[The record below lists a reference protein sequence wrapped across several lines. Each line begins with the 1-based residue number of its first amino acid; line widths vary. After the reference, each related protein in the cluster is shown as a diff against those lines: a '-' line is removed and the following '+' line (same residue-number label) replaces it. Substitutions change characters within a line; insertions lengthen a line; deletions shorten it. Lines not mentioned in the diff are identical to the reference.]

1 LSRNLASSSA
11 RIAVPEIA
19 GRLSIGRLAV
29 YALLERGVIP
39 GVRLN
44 RRWIVTRYA
53 YEQWERTCGSRP
65 CFTDGPSL
73 AVACAEERIQ

>member
-1 LSRNLASSSA
+1 MSRNLTSSSA

-53 YEQWERTCGSRP
+53 YEQWERTCGWQP
-65 CFTDGPSL
+65 CFADGPSQE
-73 AVACAEERIQ
+73 VDGAEERIQ